1 MFRFDYKCRRI
12 RQLLSDRLDGPLS
25 PADERRVQRHLTRC
39 ADCREE
45 ASFYAQIKETA
56 ESIDDVTPPEYLW
69 DRISVEIDIDPWGGR
84 RPSLLQKLWKRVSAY
99 SPAGKINFAG
109 IVLSCM
115 LITMLCLLP
124 GGGTGEDGQPDN
136 ALAQAE
142 EVDAHLEYLSLY
154 MTAKGDQF
162 PSTVRDYYL
171 GQIEGLDHKIRMIK
185 SALNRYPQ
193 NKRVKAQLAL
203 AYQHKLA
210 LYHRMG
216 LTDVE
221 RLPIPTGGPSVFE
234 RSDLY
239 E

>member
-1 MFRFDYKCRRI
+1 MFRFDHKCRRI

-25 PADERRVQRHLTRC
+25 PADERRVQNHLIRC
-39 ADCREE
+39 PECRQEMT
-45 ASFYAQIKETA
+45 FYRQIKETA
-56 ESIDDVTPPEYLW
+56 ESIEDVTPPDYLW
-69 DRISVEIDIDPWGGR
+69 DRISVEIDIDPWGGCE
-84 RPSLLQKLWKRVSAY
+84 PSFLQKLWRQVTAF
-99 SPAGKINFAG
+99 SPTGKINFAG

-115 LITMLCLLP
+115 LVIILCLLP
-124 GGGTGEDGQPDN
+124 GGGTGEDNQPDN
-136 ALAQAE
+136 ALAQAD

-162 PSTVRDYYL
+162 PSTVRNYYL
-171 GQIEGLDHKIRMIK
+171 GQIEGLDQKIRMIK
-185 SALNRYPQ
+185 SALNRFPE
-193 NKRVKAQLAL
+193 NKRVKAQLAI

-216 LTDVE
+216 LTDVD
-221 RLPIPTGGPSVFE
+221 RLPVRAGGRSAYE